1 MSRLFLSHSSANNVE
16 AVALRD
22 WLAAEGWD
30 DVFLDLDPDRGITA
44 GERWERAL
52 TAAASRC
59 EAVLFVISRD
69 WVKSR
74 WCLKEFNLAH
84 KLNKR
89 LFGVLVEDIPLA
101 DLPQDLTGAWQV
113 VDLASGHDHIMLNV
127 VLPRTHDE
135 THVTF
140 SREGLTRLKNGLAR
154 AGLDPKFFA
163 WPPEH
168 DPHRPPYRGLKP
180 LEAED
185 AGIFFGRDAP
195 IVEALDTMR
204 GLQEGAAPRL
214 LVILGAS
221 GAGKSSFLRAGLLP
235 RLGRDER
242 NFLPLPVLR
251 PESAAISGENG
262 LVNVVASALAAYGI
276 AKSRAAVR
284 DAVNAG
290 ADRLRELFT
299 ELVDKVGA
307 QLIADESRRP
317 SIVLAIDQAEELFQG
332 EGAQEGQMLLTL
344 IRDLVADD
352 QPPLIAL
359 FAIRSDSYDRLE
371 TAKPLEGMRQ
381 QTLPLLPMP
390 RGAYQTVIEGPAA
403 RLRDTDH
410 PLSIEPRLTQRL
422 LEDIETGGG
431 SDALPL
437 LAFTLEQLYLDY
449 GGSGT
454 LRLADYEA
462 FGGVRGAIEAAVKR
476 ALAAA
481 DNDPRI
487 PRDRDIRLALL
498 HRGLVPWLAGI
509 DPETGSPRRR
519 IARLADI
526 PAEALPLIQLLVEQR
541 LLSTDRVIV
550 RDGDNER
557 SEVTIEPAHEALLRQ
572 WSLLHGW
579 LEEDFAALTTLEAVK
594 RAARDWAANAR
605 HADWLNHSGTRLEDA
620 EKVAVRDDLA
630 GDLSSDARDYLRQCR
645 EQENSVQRA
654 RLERLEREHEEQ
666 ERRLRDAQ
674 TLAAANRRAAQRTG
688 IGLAIALVLAAL
700 AGWQWFEADR
710 AAREEKIQR
719 DRAEQILRL
728 AINETDS
735 IVTKISTQLI
745 DLVGISRNGIRTI
758 LTVIESQFDDMTKAS
773 AGAPR
778 LQLSRA
784 KMLSAFVD
792 VFVELGELPE
802 AKRRAEECV
811 DIMRPLAPDDSR
823 DLEMVEGLGF
833 CLERLAYSQFWQGD
847 YADAAETYRK
857 SIALRRRIVAANPQ
871 STRAKRSLAHV
882 LNYGAVSYDRAA
894 APEAAAPMVKE
905 SLAITSDLIVK
916 DPADALSRRE
926 HVESL
931 NFKAQ
936 VAQSFG
942 LLDEALTAFE
952 QSRDVAAELFA
963 QDTGNA
969 TLRRFYSNL
978 LGNAA
983 SALMAVGRDQEALAL
998 LQKALEI
1005 KRDLVKL
1012 DPENVVW
1019 QSELGFTLSWLGEA
1033 ERRLQNTNEAVAHYR
1048 EAADLNKKLLVL
1060 GPDNFVRQ
1068 LRVIESLIGLARAR
1082 GTMNDPD
1089 AMQSIDEAIRLMPN
1103 SALAHNIRGLFYAE
1117 RSNLDRAVADYTEAV
1132 RLDPKLTMAYLN
1144 RGHAYSAKKDHGAA
1158 IADFTAAINLHPTF
1172 AFPYFF
1178 RGNSQFETKNY
1189 DAAIADFTKAIEL
1202 NPGYVFAY
1210 NSRGYT
1216 YATKS
1221 DYDRAI
1227 IDYGEAISLNPK
1239 FLFAYVNRGNA
1250 FFNKRDQDSAIAD
1263 YTAAIKLNPK
1273 YVDAY
1278 NGRGNAHFNKREYDE
1293 AVADYSEAVK
1303 LNPKYAT
1310 AYNSRGNVYYAMRD
1324 YDHAISDYA
1333 AAIESSPQSPS
1344 AGIWYLN
1351 RGMALFNK
1359 GEYIRATTD
1368 CDEAIRRDPNNA
1380 GAYFWR
1386 AFSFFRM
1393 HASER
1398 AIGDYDHAI
1407 AINPKYFLAYVN
1419 RGVAYRANGEYDR
1432 AITDLSRAIEIDP
1445 KAGRPLYH
1453 RGSVYRATGDA
1464 ATAAAEY
1471 AAAIKLDPK
1480 DAGAYSA
1487 QCWMQLVAD
1496 DAKSALA
1503 NCEQSLTLR
1512 SDDPYAYDG
1521 RGRARLKLDQVDG
1534 ALSDFD
1540 AALKIEPKLAS
1551 SLFGRGT
1558 AKLRKGDSDG
1568 GNADIAAAKAIRP
1581 NVVDEFAP

>member
-69 WVKSR
+69 WLKSR

-163 WPPEH
+163 WPPER

-195 IVEALDTMR
+195 IVEALDTLR

-242 NFLPLPVLR
+242 NFLPLPMLR
-251 PESAAISGENG
+251 PERAAISGENG
-262 LVNVVASALAAYGI
+262 LVNIVASALAAYGI
-276 AKSRAAVR
+276 AKSRVAVR

-290 ADRLRELFT
+290 ADRLRELLA
-299 ELVDKVGA
+299 ELVDKVNA
-307 QLIADESRRP
+307 QLIAEESRRP
-317 SIVLAIDQAEELFQG
+317 AIVLAIDQAEELFQG
-332 EGAQEGQMLLTL
+332 DGAKEGQTLLTL

-352 QPPLIAL
+352 QPSLIAL

-371 TAKPLEGMRQ
+371 TAKPLEGIRQ

-403 RLRDTDH
+403 RLRETDR

-437 LAFTLEQLYLDY
+437 LAFTLEQLCLDY

-481 DNDPRI
+481 DNDSRI
-487 PRDRDIRLALL
+487 PRDRDARLALL

-541 LLSTDRVIV
+541 LLSTDRVMV
-550 RDGDNER
+550 REGDSDR

-620 EKVAVRDDLA
+620 EKVAARDDLA

-654 RLERLEREHEEQ
+654 RLERLEREREEQ

-700 AGWQWFEADR
+700 AGWQWFAADR

-728 AINETDS
+728 AINETDG
-735 IVTKISTQLI
+735 IITKISTQLI

-758 LTVIESQFDDMTKAS
+758 LTVIEGQFDDMTKAS

-802 AKRRAEECV
+802 ARRRAQECV

-823 DLEMVEGLGF
+823 DLEMIEGLGF

-857 SIALRRRIVAANPQ
+857 SITLRRRIVAANPQ
-871 STRAKRSLAHV
+871 STSARRSLAHV

-894 APEAAAPMVKE
+894 NPEAAAPMVKE

-942 LLDEALTAFE
+942 LLEEALTAFE
-952 QSRDVAAELFA
+952 QSRDVAADLFA

-983 SALMAVGRDQEALAL
+983 SALMAVGRDKEALAL

-1005 KRDLVKL
+1005 KRDLVQL
-1012 DPENVVW
+1012 DPENVIW
-1019 QSELGFTLSWLGEA
+1019 RSELGFTLSWLGEA

-1068 LRVIESLIGLARAR
+1068 LRVMESLIGLARAR

-1089 AMQSIDEAIRLMPN
+1089 AAQSVDEAIRLMPN
-1103 SALAHNIRGLFYAE
+1103 SALVFNTRGLFYAE
-1117 RSNLDRAVADYTEAV
+1117 KSNFDRAIADYTEAV

-1144 RGHAYSAKKDHGAA
+1144 RGHAYSAKMDHGAA
-1158 IADFTAAINLHPTF
+1158 ITDFTAAINLHPTF

-1178 RGNSQFETKNY
+1178 RGNSQFATKNY

-1202 NPGYVFAY
+1202 NPRYAFAY

-1221 DYDRAI
+1221 NYDRAI
-1227 IDYGEAISLNPK
+1227 IDYSEAIKLNSD
-1239 FLFAYVNRGNA
+1239 FLLARVNRGNA
-1250 FFNKRDQDSAIAD
+1250 FLVKGDPDNAISD
-1263 YTAAIKLNPK
+1263 YTEAIRLNPK

-1278 NGRGNAHFNKREYDE
+1278 NGRGYAHFNRHDYDE
-1293 AVADYSEAVK
+1293 AVADYSEAIK
-1303 LNPKYAT
+1303 LNPKYGI
-1310 AYNSRGNVYYAMRD
+1310 AYNNRGNAYFARRD
-1324 YDHAISDYA
+1324 FDHAISDYA

-1344 AGIWYLN
+1344 VGIWYLN

-1359 GEYIRATTD
+1359 GEYIRATAD
-1368 CDEAIRRDPNNA
+1368 CDEAIRRDSNNA

-1393 HASER
+1393 QESDR
-1398 AIGDYDHAI
+1398 AIADYDRAI
-1407 AINPKYFLAYVN
+1407 AINPRYFFAYVN

-1432 AITDLSRAIEIDP
+1432 AISDLSHAIEIDP

-1453 RGSVYRATGDA
+1453 RGSVYRAAGDA
-1464 ATAAAEY
+1464 RKAAAEY
-1471 AAAIKLDPK
+1471 AAAIKLNPK

-1503 NCEQSLTLR
+1503 NCDRSLMLR

-1521 RGRARLKLDQVDG
+1521 RGRARLKLDQVDS

-1558 AKLRKGDSDG
+1558 AKLQKGDTNG
-1568 GNADIAAAKAIRP
+1568 GNADIAAAKAIRT
-1581 NVVDEFAP
+1581 NIADEFAP